1 MTMHTVDDI
10 PAAFRFGCCELKP
23 HHRELR
29 VAGKPVHLGGRAFDL
44 LMVLVE
50 GRGKLVTKDEIF
62 DRVWPRV
69 IVEENTLQ
77 VQISALRKALGSDRD
92 ALKTISGRGYR
103 FIAEVTTSST
113 EAAPDLGRAA
123 VSGHAIRTSTDLS
136 PAPAGTVARET
147 ELSRVMDLIGAAVEL
162 AAACL
167 PAPGVEELARRL
179 DDRLRPRRG
188 ERRTAL
194 PRHQRE
200 VQHV

>member
-1 MTMHTVDDI
+1 MHTVNDI

-29 VAGKPVHLGGRAFDL
+29 VAGKAVHLGGRAFDL

-50 GRGKLVTKDEIF
+50 GRGRLVSKDEIF
-62 DRVWPRV
+62 ERVWPGV

-77 VQISALRKALGSDRD
+77 VQISALRKAMGGDRD

-103 FIAEVTTSST
+103 FMAEVTTST
-113 EAAPDLGRAA
+113 E
-123 VSGHAIRTSTDLS
+123 
-136 PAPAGTVARET
+136 ET
-147 ELSRVMDLIGAAVEL
+147 EISRVLELVGAAVEL

-179 DDRLRPRRG
+179 DDRLRPLRG
-188 ERRTAL
+188 GGRTAAIA
-194 PRHQRE
+194 
-200 VQHV
+200 

>member
-1 MTMHTVDDI
+1 MHTVDAI
-10 PAAFRFGCCELKP
+10 PATFRFGSCELLP

-29 VAGKPVHLGGRAFDL
+29 VAGKAVHLGGRAFDL

-62 DRVWPRV
+62 DRVWPGV

-77 VQISALRKALGSDRD
+77 VQISALRKAMGSDRD

-103 FIAEVTTSST
+103 FIAEVTTTST
-113 EAAPDLGRAA
+113 EAATDLERAE
-123 VSGHAIRTSTDLS
+123 VPGHALRTSTDLS
-136 PAPAGTVARET
+136 APVQRIGQET
-147 ELSRVMDLIGAAVEL
+147 EISRVLELIGVAVEL

-179 DDRLRPRRG
+179 DDRLRPLSG
-188 ERRTAL
+188 GRRTAL
-194 PRHQRE
+194 SRHQRE
-200 VQHV
+200 VQPV